1 MHDTKFLAIRRRG
14 FLALVPACALT
25 SGLWPS
31 HLAAAEYLQR
41 LTPADPGDVLTVG
54 YWPGSAALARLDG
67 LRYATEAADPDDA
80 TRDPATD
87 SELERADL
95 IPAETL
101 DRGDPRFARAG
112 ARVRL
117 HGMFPVEDRPA
128 DDLASLSL
136 DVSFQPFH
144 DTMFHAWGFENGA
157 LPCVR
162 PGTAFTVPID
172 GASGLTLAFDIAE
185 TGERCGQETSPTGS
199 SEDPKAG
206 TTRVV
211 TRFSLGREP
220 QTAKLRRGVYFVAWR
235 GPSAK
240 PLRSWRRYRILS
252 RDVEA
257 QDGVGSDACHFH
269 LVRRRDERT
278 PTDATFAVL
287 SVDYADHGDTV

>member
-1 MHDTKFLAIRRRG
+1 M
-14 FLALVPACALT
+14 
-25 SGLWPS
+25 
-31 HLAAAEYLQR
+31 
-41 LTPADPGDVLTVG
+41 LTVG
-54 YWPGSAALARLDG
+54 YWQGSAALARLDG
-67 LRYATEAADPDDA
+67 LRYATEAPDADDA
-80 TRDPATD
+80 RRDPATD

-128 DDLASLSL
+128 VDLASLSL
-136 DVSFQPFH
+136 EVSFEPFH

-172 GASGLTLAFDIAE
+172 RASGLTLAFDIADSRAQRGEE
-185 TGERCGQETSPTGS
+185 TLAAGSP
-199 SEDPKAG
+199 EDPKSG

-240 PLRSWRRYRILS
+240 RLRSWRHYRILS
-252 RDVEA
+252 RDVEPR
-257 QDGVGSDACHFH
+257 DGVGGDACHFH